1 MPSPAHKLKIPDS
14 VATLIRKMHPKLK
27 RKIRAAL
34 EEVSADPYC
43 GKALR
48 EELAGLVTFRVST
61 FRIVYRIADDQVIEI
76 VAIGPRKRIYEETYR
91 LVKKGRKKA
100 T

>member
-1 MPSPAHKLKIPDS
+1 MPSPKQKIKIPDS

-27 RKIRAAL
+27 RKIRAGL
-34 EEVSADPYC
+34 EEISADPHS

-48 EELAGLVTFRVST
+48 EEPAGLMTFRVSS
-61 FRIVYRIADDQVIEI
+61 FRIVYRIAKGPVVEI

-91 LVKKGRKKA
+91 LVKKD